1 MVNPTHE
8 LVNPPRFD
16 QIPWFCPFP
25 FCLPDMRTVCY
36 HLLFYKMRHY
46 LNRKCII
53 QLTSS
58 SLVRKSFPFLP
69 TWTFISYIRFKYVH
83 TTLMGPPGIVLFL
96 ELITLQLK
104 QEAFSTY
111 AQQNI
116 GKHLFSYKKLRAF
129 SQKRS
134 HLRMAALKLMNSKWK
149 AIC

>member
-1 MVNPTHE
+1 M
-8 LVNPPRFD
+8 
-16 QIPWFCPFP
+16 
-25 FCLPDMRTVCY
+25 
-36 HLLFYKMRHY
+36 
-46 LNRKCII
+46 
-53 QLTSS
+53 
-58 SLVRKSFPFLP
+58 SFPFLP
-69 TWTFISYIRFKYVH
+69 TWTLIAYIRFKYVH
-83 TTLMGPPGIVLFL
+83 TILMGPSGIVLFL